1 MNDTLELFRGRALK
15 IARHYDTDHMIFADL
30 TGLADDY
37 AAAFNEALS
46 DCPEDLRNHTA
57 QLLQQKLLEA
67 SDNTM
72 HSPKASEALV
82 ELAACLNR
90 IPIY

>member
-1 MNDTLELFRGRALK
+1 MNETLELFRGRAIK
-15 IARHYDTDHMIFADL
+15 IARDYDTDHMIFADL

-37 AAAFNEALS
+37 AAAFHEALS
-46 DCPEDLRNHTA
+46 SHPEELRNHTT
-57 QLLQQKLLEA
+57 QTLQQKLLEA
-67 SDNTM
+67 SDNAM